1 MSKKPIYLIRILLVM
16 ALIIILILSAYTL
29 LYGNFNSLFE
39 AEVWVTIGNI
49 VNGISLLGILLTFF
63 FLHPLSFLKKM
74 ESKNFPSSSDHPP
87 KTSYDALL
95 FTVSKADIPIWMMK
109 HYQPKSMGLI
119 GSDEVLESINKI
131 KEEAKKLGI
140 KVYCRSLVAT
150 DVDVVVRAKHET
162 LEIIKELLQ
171 TGSYHLALDI
181 TGGKTPMSI
190 GAFLAAEQEGIDSLY
205 VTAAFDKGQ
214 PISETIKPILLSGQK
229 AG

>member
-1 MSKKPIYLIRILLVM
+1 MSNKSIYLTRILLVV

-39 AEVWVTIGNI
+39 AEVWATIGNI
-49 VNGISLLGILLTFF
+49 VNGISLLGIVLTFF
-63 FLHPLSFLKKM
+63 FFHPLSFLKEM
-74 ESKNFPSSSDHPP
+74 ENKNFPNNGEHPP
-87 KTSYDALL
+87 ETSYDALL

-109 HYQPKSMGLI
+109 HYQPKSIGLI
-119 GSDEVLESINKI
+119 GSNEVLESINKI
-131 KEEAKKLGI
+131 KEEAKKLEI
-140 KVYCRSLVAT
+140 EVYCRSLVDA
-150 DVDVVVRAKHET
+150 DVDVVARAKHET

-190 GAFLAAEQEGIDSLY
+190 GAFLAVEEEGIDSLY
-205 VTAAFDKGQ
+205 VTAKYDKGR
-214 PISETIKPILLSGQK
+214 PISKTIKPILLSGQK